1 MLIDLETIKKH
12 LNLDAE
18 YTDDDTYL
26 VQLENVAETLV
37 EKHIDKTFEDI
48 ISEEGEIPQP
58 LLHTILLFIANL
70 YDNRESV
77 GYTQVNEI
85 PNTLT
90 YILNMYRDYNNAN
103 I

>member
-18 YTDDDTYL
+18 YTEDDTYL
-26 VQLENVAETLV
+26 VYLENVAETLV